1 MKKNQNLEFVS
12 FSCLDLHRRIATFN
26 IFTKMDAF
34 LRTFLRTN
42 YCNMLIIIFDTFY
55 VSRNF
60 LGFGN
65 WKSGFREIGC
75 IWLFFDQFQ
84 HIGHFF
90 HSVLVTEHDFELR
103 ISKFQFSRNFWDFG
117 KLSGNSQNWTIFEK
131 WNIFS
136 TQFWSL
142 ISIFHLKLVH
152 FAIFCISYD
161 FLEISKFPNP
171 RFQKML
177 QYEHFLLIC

>member
-12 FSCLDLHRRIATFN
+12 FPRLDLHRRIATFN

-75 IWLFFDQFQ
+75 IWLSFDQFQ
-84 HIGHFF
+84 HIGHFS

-103 ISKFQFSRNFWDFG
+103 ILKFHFSRNFLEFLRIVWEF
-117 KLSGNSQNWTIFEK
+117 TIFD
-131 WNIFS
+131 
-136 TQFWSL
+136 
-142 ISIFHLKLVH
+142 H
-152 FAIFCISYD
+152 FC
-161 FLEISKFPNP
+161 KV
-171 RFQKML
+171 
-177 QYEHFLLIC
+177 EHFFHSILITDFDFPSKSCRF

>member
-12 FSCLDLHRRIATFN
+12 FPSLDLHRRIATFN

-42 YCNMLIIIFDTFY
+42 YCNMLIIIFGTFY
-55 VSRNF
+55 VSRDF

-75 IWLFFDQFQ
+75 ILLFFDQFQ
-84 HIGHFF
+84 HIGHFS

-117 KLSGNSQNWTIFEK
+117 KLSGNSQTLTIFEK

-136 TQFWSL
+136 TQIWL
-142 ISIFHLKLVH
+142 LVSIFHLKHVD
-152 FAIFCISYD
+152 FAVSIMTFWKFQDFQIPDSRKCCNMNIFW
-161 FLEISKFPNP
+161 L
-171 RFQKML
+171 
-177 QYEHFLLIC
+177 HA